1 MITTIRADKKTMILI
16 VVASLLA
23 TFAAAC
29 GSDSGA
35 AGGEAGVAR
44 VVANDRIY
52 TVEDIK
58 VLRPS
63 GVKSLKEYDVE
74 ELPGALAA
82 MHALY
87 NQFEYE
93 ARYYATHE
101 DAVAQGTLYA
111 DSVTGDDAVV
121 TGNEILWEEGAKD
134 RRMCSRAS
142 GTPHSGCDYSGR
154 YLEYVI
160 RGNMIL
166 FCEGN
171 DSEQAFANCEELLA
185 LIDPA

>member
-1 MITTIRADKKTMILI
+1 MGAVL
-16 VVASLLA
+16 
-23 TFAAAC
+23 AAAC
-29 GSDSGA
+29 GTDSGA
-35 AGGEAGVAR
+35 SGGEAAAR
-44 VVANDRIY
+44 VIASDRIY

-58 VLRPS
+58 GLRPS
-63 GVKSLKEYDVE
+63 GVKTLKEYDVE

-82 MHALY
+82 LHALY

-121 TGNEILWEEGAKD
+121 TGNEILWDEGAKD
-134 RRMCSRAS
+134 RRMCSRAAT
-142 GTPHSGCDYSGR
+142 TPHSGCDYSAR

-171 DSEQAFANCEELLA
+171 DSEQAFANCEELLT
-185 LIDPA
+185 LTDPA